1 MCNIRKSIAVQ
12 IKTLVIGVCL
22 LACAV
27 FTRAQSENDIPTF
40 SEHTYTLELT
50 DRKWKY
56 SNADS
61 GSMAAPDYNDSHW
74 PLKNVNPRNGNSDS
88 LHFMGIGWFR
98 LEFIVDSSWVNKPMA
113 LKMGQVGSSEIYLDG
128 KQIAAYG
135 KIGGPNSSIY
145 YNPNNIPLPIV
156 IATPGTHL
164 MAVRYANYR
173 QERSGVG
180 FSMVLGDA
188 KNIFEN
194 DRSNNIASSSAF
206 VFLLILFFTISFLHF
221 LFFLFYKKNVSNLF
235 FAIFML
241 CIGGVWTGLFT
252 IFLSTDPDFIAN
264 TYASLTVLACIACVS
279 LTFFFHFLF
288 FRNGKWWL
296 TTEIFLSVATL
307 ITYFADMDA
316 FGITLTLM
324 LLVVTLYSLWSM
336 FRAVIKKVDGAYI
349 IGFGFGFFLLIF
361 LLIIG
366 LAILGGGI
374 QLDVTDGIMS
384 AIFGIILLLEI
395 ISIPVTISIYQAWVF
410 SNLNKNLTTQLVQV
424 QLLSEQTIK
433 QEQEKK
439 AILENQ
445 NAKLEVMVTERTEQL
460 TNEKQKSDNL
470 LRNILPE
477 EVANELKQ
485 TGEAEAKQFNNV
497 TVLFTDFRGFTT
509 MSEKL
514 AAKDLVKDL
523 HECFSA
529 FDRIVE
535 QHGLEK
541 IKTIGDAYMAA
552 GGLPSTNDTH
562 AADATRA
569 AFAMRDFVEEG
580 KQRKIAKGLP
590 YFEIRIGIH
599 TGPVVAGIVGVKK
612 FQYDIWGDTVN
623 TASRMESSGE
633 VNKINISLSTYQ
645 YIKDASEFIFESR
658 GKIEAKNKGALEMYF
673 VEKN

>member
-1 MCNIRKSIAVQ
+1 
-12 IKTLVIGVCL
+12 
-22 LACAV
+22 
-27 FTRAQSENDIPTF
+27 
-40 SEHTYTLELT
+40 
-50 DRKWKY
+50 
-56 SNADS
+56 
-61 GSMAAPDYNDSHW
+61 MAAPDYNDSHW
-74 PLKNVNPRNGNSDS
+74 LLKNVEPRDSRLDS
-88 LHFMGIGWFR
+88 LHFKGIGWFR
-98 LEFIVDSSWVNKPMA
+98 LVFVVDSAWVNKPLA
-113 LKMGQVGSSEIYLDG
+113 LKMGQVGSSELYLDG
-128 KQIAAYG
+128 KPIATYG
-135 KIGGPNSSIY
+135 KIGGPDSTVY
-145 YNPNNIPLPIV
+145 YNPNNIPLPLV
-156 IATPGTHL
+156 ITTPGKHL
-164 MAVRYANYR
+164 LAVRYANFR
-173 QERSGVG
+173 EEGSNVG
-180 FSMVLGDA
+180 FAMALGDA
-188 KNIFEN
+188 HNIFEH
-194 DRSNNIASSSAF
+194 DRTNNIASSSAF
-206 VFLLILFFTISFLHF
+206 VFLLILFFTIGFLHL

-252 IFLSTDPDFIAN
+252 VFLSTDPDLIAD
-264 TYASLTVLACIACVS
+264 TYVFMTVISCVACVS
-279 LTFFFHFLF
+279 LTFFFHYLF
-288 FRNGKWWL
+288 FQKGKWWL
-296 TTEIFLSVATL
+296 IAETFFAAITL
-307 ITYFADMDA
+307 ITYFIESEL
-316 FGITLTLM
+316 FEITITLM
-324 LLVVTLYSLWSM
+324 LLTVTVYSLWSM
-336 FRAVIKKVDGAYI
+336 FRAVIKKVQGAYI
-349 IGFGFGFFLLIF
+349 IGFGFGFFLMV
-361 LLIIG
+361 LLVLIG
-366 LAILGGGI
+366 LAIFGDGI
-374 QLDVTDGIMS
+374 QLDVTDGILS
-384 AIFGIILLLEI
+384 AIFGVILLLEI
-395 ISIPVTISIYQAWVF
+395 VSIPVTISIYQAWVF
-410 SNLNKNLTTQLVQV
+410 SNLNLNLTKQLVQV

-439 AILENQ
+439 VILENQ

-535 QHGLEK
+535 QHRLEK

-552 GGLPSTNDTH
+552 GGLPSANDTH
-562 AADATRA
+562 AADAVRA
-569 AFAMRDFVEEG
+569 AFAMRAFVEEG
-580 KQRKIAKGLP
+580 KQRKIEKGLP

-645 YIKDASEFIFESR
+645 YIKDSSEFVFESR

-673 VEKN
+673 VERNK

>member
-1 MCNIRKSIAVQ
+1 MSISARLC
-12 IKTLVIGVCL
+12 KFLLGVCL
-22 LACAV
+22 LACSLLSH
-27 FTRAQSENDIPTF
+27 AQNKDSIPTL
-40 SEHTYTLELT
+40 SADTYVLELT
-50 DRKWKY
+50 DWKWKY
-56 SNADS
+56 ITADS
-61 GSMAAPDYNDSHW
+61 SNMAAPDYNDSHW
-74 PLKNVNPRNGNSDS
+74 LLKNVEPRDSRLDS
-88 LHFMGIGWFR
+88 LHFKGIGWFR
-98 LEFIVDSSWVNKPMA
+98 LVFVVDSAWVNKPLA
-113 LKMGQVGSSEIYLDG
+113 LKMGQVGSSELYLDG
-128 KQIAAYG
+128 KPIATYG
-135 KIGGPNSSIY
+135 KIGGPDSTVY
-145 YNPNNIPLPIV
+145 YNPNNIPLPLV
-156 IATPGTHL
+156 ITTPGKHL
-164 MAVRYANYR
+164 LAVRYANFR
-173 QERSGVG
+173 EEGSNVG
-180 FSMVLGDA
+180 FAMALGDA
-188 KNIFEN
+188 HNIFEH
-194 DRSNNIASSSAF
+194 DRTNNIASSSAF
-206 VFLLILFFTISFLHF
+206 VFLLILFFTIGFLHL

-252 IFLSTDPDFIAN
+252 VFLSTDPDLIAD
-264 TYASLTVLACIACVS
+264 TYVFMTVISCVACVS
-279 LTFFFHFLF
+279 LTFFFHYLF
-288 FRNGKWWL
+288 FQKGKWWL
-296 TTEIFLSVATL
+296 IAETFFAAITL
-307 ITYFADMDA
+307 ITYFIESEL
-316 FGITLTLM
+316 FEITITLM
-324 LLVVTLYSLWSM
+324 LLTVTVYSLWSM
-336 FRAVIKKVDGAYI
+336 FRAVIKKVQGAYI
-349 IGFGFGFFLLIF
+349 IGFGFGFFLMV
-361 LLIIG
+361 LLVLIG
-366 LAILGGGI
+366 LAIFGDGI
-374 QLDVTDGIMS
+374 QLDVTDGILS
-384 AIFGIILLLEI
+384 AIFGVILLLEI
-395 ISIPVTISIYQAWVF
+395 VSIPVTISIYQAWVF
-410 SNLNKNLTTQLVQV
+410 SNLNLNLTKQLVQV

-439 AILENQ
+439 VILENQ

-535 QHGLEK
+535 QHRLEK

-552 GGLPSTNDTH
+552 GGLPSANETH
-562 AADATRA
+562 ASDAVRA
-569 AFAMRDFVEEG
+569 AFAMRTFVEEG

-633 VNKINISLSTYQ
+633 VNKINISKTTYECV
-645 YIKDASEFIFESR
+645 KDKNEFVFENR

-673 VEKN
+673 VERGE